1 MKLST
6 QILLAFTL
14 IIFLSVADSYT
25 NYMLSKKVQRNS
37 LFLARSEEI
46 IRNSNKTH
54 KTIIEM
60 QSAFRGYLLTD
71 DRTFLHSYYK
81 GIKMVPLLIKEQQQR
96 IGKAGKQWLI
106 LDSISVLHTDWL
118 QYSEELVKA
127 RGAKSESYK
136 NLFENSLKKHV
147 GKKINDAIAGKFS
160 RFDKIEYKKRRY
172 HTDMLFGSIRY
183 AHSFSLIFL
192 TLTVIVGVL
201 STLFIMYVTNRRIN
215 SMVRLA
221 ENISKGNFT
230 IMKDTRNDEL
240 TQLATSLNSMSSKLD
255 KNIRELKNRN
265 AELNKFAYVVS
276 HDLKAPVRGIHNVLS
291 WIQEDH
297 DKELSPELRKYLK
310 IIPQKTK
317 RMEALINGLLEY
329 ARLNIKAAPEKI
341 NTNALVQEITDSII
355 TRNISLEIDDLPDLY
370 TERIKL
376 EQVFANLIS
385 NAVKYTPQEGGK
397 IKISC
402 RKFSDFYEFSIR
414 DNGIGIAPEYHQK
427 IFEIFQTL
435 REQNEQESTG
445 VGLAIVKKIID
456 DQLEEITVKSELG
469 KGSEFIF
476 TWRNN

>member
-14 IIFLSVADSYT
+14 IILLSVADSYT
-25 NYMLSKKVQRNS
+25 NYMLSKKVERNS

-46 IRNSNKTH
+46 IRNSSKTH
-54 KTIIEM
+54 KIIIEM

-81 GIKMVPLLIKEQQQR
+81 GIKMVPLLIKEQQRRVGNKTKQR
-96 IGKAGKQWLI
+96 FI
-106 LDSISVLHTDWL
+106 LDSISMLHADWL
-118 QYSEELVKA
+118 RYSEELVEA
-127 RGAKSESYK
+127 RGTKSKTY
-136 NLFENSLKKHV
+136 ENILKYSLKKYV

-160 RFDKIEYKKRRY
+160 RFDKIEYKKRKY
-172 HTDMLFGSIRY
+172 HADMLLDSMKY

-192 TLTVIVGVL
+192 TMTVIVGVL
-201 STLFIMYVTNRRIN
+201 STMFIMYVTHERIN

-230 IMKDTRNDEL
+230 IMTDIRNDEL
-240 TQLATSLNSMSSKLD
+240 TQLSTSLNSMSSKLD

-276 HDLKAPVRGIHNVLS
+276 HDLKAPIRGIHNVVT
-291 WIQEDH
+291 WIEEDH
-297 DKELSPELRKYLK
+297 DKELSPELRRYLQ

-317 RMEALINGLLEY
+317 RMEALINGLLDY

-341 NTNALVQEITDSII
+341 NTNALVHEITDSII
-355 TRNISLEIDDLPDLY
+355 TRNITLDIEDLPDLY

-402 RKFSDFYEFSIR
+402 RIFSEFYEFSVK
-414 DNGIGIAPEYHQK
+414 DNGIGIAREYHQK

-456 DQLEEITVKSELG
+456 DHQEEIMVKSELG
-469 KGSEFIF
+469 KGTEFIF

>member
-6 QILLAFTL
+6 QILIAFTL
-14 IIFLSVADSYT
+14 IILLSVADSYT

-46 IRNSNKTH
+46 IRNSTRTH

-81 GIKMVPLLIKEQQQR
+81 GIKMVPLLIKEQQLR
-96 IGKAGKQWLI
+96 IGNKTKQRLI
-106 LDSISVLHTDWL
+106 LDSIAILHANWL
-118 QYSEELVKA
+118 KYSEELVQA
-127 RGAKSESYK
+127 RASKSKSY
-136 NLFENSLKKHV
+136 ENILKYSLKKHV
-147 GKKINDAIAGKFS
+147 GKKINDAITGKFA
-160 RFDKIEYKKRRY
+160 RFDKIEYKKRKY
-172 HTDMLFGSIRY
+172 HTDMLFDSMRY

-192 TLTVIVGVL
+192 TMTVIVGIL
-201 STLFIMYVTNRRIN
+201 STLFIMYVTHQRIN

-265 AELNKFAYVVS
+265 TELNKFAYVVS
-276 HDLKAPVRGIHNVLS
+276 HDLKAPVRGIHNVVS
-291 WIQEDH
+291 WIEEDH
-297 DKELSPELRKYLK
+297 DGELSPELRRYLK

-317 RMEALINGLLEY
+317 RMEALINGLLDY

-341 NTNALVQEITDSII
+341 NTNALVHEITDSII
-355 TRNISLEIDDLPDLY
+355 TRNISLDIDDLPDLY

-402 RKFSDFYEFSIR
+402 RIFSTFYEFSIR

-456 DQLEEITVKSELG
+456 DQQEDIMVKSELG
-469 KGSEFIF
+469 KGAEFIF